1 MNSLEKTTE
10 YENDYWGK
18 IFKAE
23 LKKNNKQNFTS
34 FWWQDYYK
42 KLSTYID
49 NAASLNNFST
59 VLEAGCG
66 SGKATILLNKKLNK
80 TLLDISKNA
89 IDYAK
94 YTATTFNVEN
104 INFVEGNIFSMPFE
118 DGGFDLVW
126 NVGVIE
132 HYELDDIKL
141 IVEEMSRV
149 CNKNGIVAI
158 GMPNLYSGP
167 ILKAILLKLLIF
179 IPGYKIDNEKFYKI
193 ESIKKIFEDTCEKSG
208 KKIEYIKIEYF
219 GNPLITETPK
229 FILKTIG
236 NLISNIFK
244 KNKFLILTICKYE
257 QNN

>member
-1 MNSLEKTTE
+1 MNNIEKTTE
-10 YENDYWGK
+10 YENDYWSK
-18 IFKAE
+18 IFRAE
-23 LKKNNKQNFTS
+23 LKNNNKQKFSS
-34 FWWQDYYK
+34 FWWQDYYEE
-42 KLSTYID
+42 LSTYID
-49 NAASLNNFST
+49 STMFVNNFNT

-80 TLLDISKNA
+80 TLLDISKSTL
-89 IDYAK
+89 DYAK
-94 YTATTFNVEN
+94 YIATTFNVEN
-104 INFVEGNIFSMPFE
+104 INLVEGNIFSMPFE
-118 DGGFDLVW
+118 KGEFDFVW

-132 HYELDDIKL
+132 HYELNEIKL
-141 IVEEMSRV
+141 IIEEMSRV
-149 CNKNGIVAI
+149 CNKNGIVAV

-167 ILKAILLKLLIF
+167 IIKAILLKLLRF

-193 ESIKKIFEDTCEKSG
+193 KSIKNIFENTCEKSG
-208 KKIEYIKIEYF
+208 KKIEYIKIGYF

-244 KNKFLILTICKYE
+244 KNKFLILIICKYE